1 MTHAGRL
8 LGRCVPNMA
17 CSLAIYRLIK
27 LERGWYQMLAVDI
40 YIYIY
45 IIIQGKSRR
54 PPPDNS
60 KCNMSSAHHSVAVL
74 VQVHSAEKTERE
86 S

>member
-1 MTHAGRL
+1 MRGVDSAVQFSRKSDVVAGPEMS
-8 LGRCVPNMA
+8 GIIFTKN
-17 CSLAIYRLIK
+17 LA
-27 LERGWYQMLAVDI
+27 D
-40 YIYIY
+40 
-45 IIIQGKSRR
+45 
-54 PPPDNS
+54 S